1 MIVFGTTALFRHSL
15 LRMRRTYVF
24 LFSARLCF
32 CSLAGVLEEAHL
44 SVIYILAADRPSP
57 LPAVR
62 CPNVG
67 GQRGGRSACNWKW
80 PLAGFPCQAL
90 SLSANWHDEH
100 PEYTAA
106 SVDWWRPASG
116 ELLPDSG
123 APQPIC
129 RLSLTGGSGLY
140 VCIHPW
146 LFCAF

>member
-1 MIVFGTTALFRHSL
+1 MIVFGTTALFRRSL
-15 LRMRRTYVF
+15 LKMRRTYVF

-32 CSLAGVLEEAHL
+32 CSLVGVLEEAHL

-106 SVDWWRPASG
+106 SVD
-116 ELLPDSG
+116 
-123 APQPIC
+123 
-129 RLSLTGGSGLY
+129 
-140 VCIHPW
+140 
-146 LFCAF
+146 